1 MNGRDRYTVPM
12 RALHWTRAGLIIGLI
27 ALGWLMTSLPDSTAV
42 KFDWMYPVHKEF
54 GVLAFIIGLT
64 ALVVRTRSALPPH
77 PAELSGWEN
86 MLSTIVQYAMLTLA
100 VVVPLM
106 GYAMS
111 SSFTQ
116 SDGVP
121 FFGINLPEIL
131 AKNDDA
137 FAVFEWVHKTLA
149 YTMLALIT
157 LHILG
162 VVKHRFFDSGRDTD
176 VLHRML

>member
-1 MNGRDRYTVPM
+1 
-12 RALHWTRAGLIIGLI
+12 
-27 ALGWLMTSLPDSTAV
+27 
-42 KFDWMYPVHKEF
+42 
-54 GVLAFIIGLT
+54 
-64 ALVVRTRSALPPH
+64 
-77 PAELSGWEN
+77 

-137 FAVFEWVHKTLA
+137 FAIFEWVHKTLA

-176 VLHRML
+176 VLHRMV